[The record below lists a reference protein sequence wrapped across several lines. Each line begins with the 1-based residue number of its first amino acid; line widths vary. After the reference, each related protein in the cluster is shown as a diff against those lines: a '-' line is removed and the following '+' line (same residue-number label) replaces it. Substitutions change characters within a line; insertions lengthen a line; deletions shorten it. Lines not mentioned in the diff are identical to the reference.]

1 MTDRFNTDQ
10 EDRKSKMKLNTG
22 ELGTVLRLIAGFTA
36 DMSSE
41 KDLTPLQISALDD
54 MTVFLGRKDI
64 INNLDR
70 QQLFSIQSK
79 INEYYKTQS
88 T

>member
-1 MTDRFNTDQ
+1 
-10 EDRKSKMKLNTG
+10 MKLNTG